1 MAIFRK
7 RRMVAPINSRKH
19 FVSRPV
25 ALVAAAAIANIPI
38 VTSVV
43 ASAVNLVNE
52 VIEGS
57 VVKAI
62 WVEMWIISNAA
73 ANTSSF
79 TITLEK
85 VPAGATQ
92 MTVAQA
98 VNLMVYP
105 NKKNILYTTQGI
117 VSANAAGA
125 QVVPVLRQFFAIP
138 KGKQRMGLGD
148 EIILNIFAT
157 GGEALNTC
165 GMFIY
170 KEYY

>member
-1 MAIFRK
+1 MFHKRK
-7 RRMVAPINSRKH
+7 TLATINSRKH
-19 FVSRPV
+19 FVPRV
-25 ALVAAAAIANIPI
+25 VTLVASGAISNVPI

-43 ASAVNLVNE
+43 AASVDLVNE

-57 VVKAI
+57 VVKAV
-62 WVEMWIISNAA
+62 WVELWAISNAA
-73 ANTSSF
+73 ANVVSF

-85 VPAGATQ
+85 VPAGATS
-92 MTVAQA
+92 MTAAQS
-98 VNLMVYP
+98 VGLGTYP

-117 VSANAAGA
+117 LSSNTPGA
-125 QVVPVLRQFFAIP
+125 QAVPIIRQWFAIP

-148 EIILNIFAT
+148 EIMLNILAVS
-157 GGEALNTC
+157 EAMNTC